1 MPVGNSA
8 AGFPSRGPSCRKS
21 ALGCTADRVFLGWW
35 DIRAVDTVSRGP
47 MSLAGRNQFAMRTGP
62 QCEVMSNAGRVRAP
76 YSTASYGAYRI
87 MTIPLRLDLL

>member
-1 MPVGNSA
+1 
-8 AGFPSRGPSCRKS
+8 
-21 ALGCTADRVFLGWW
+21 
-35 DIRAVDTVSRGP
+35 